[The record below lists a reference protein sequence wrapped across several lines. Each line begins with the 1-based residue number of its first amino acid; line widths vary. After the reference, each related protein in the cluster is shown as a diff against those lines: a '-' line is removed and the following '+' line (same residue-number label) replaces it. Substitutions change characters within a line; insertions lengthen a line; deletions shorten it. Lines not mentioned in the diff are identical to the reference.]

1 MTGQNGLISIQKISS
16 LHIYK
21 ALLSLAKVL
30 NFQIPLFEHNEDE
43 IITIMSKCAYN
54 LEVLHQQNSWT
65 YSFVIATT
73 TIWIAMF
80 MEIVEFIASWIVNFI
95 LFI

>member
-1 MTGQNGLISIQKISS
+1 MGWIVMTGQNGLISIQKISS

-43 IITIMSKCAYN
+43 IITIIIKCAYN
-54 LEVLHQQNSWT
+54 MEVLHQRNS
-65 YSFVIATT
+65 
-73 TIWIAMF
+73 
-80 MEIVEFIASWIVNFI
+80 
-95 LFI
+95 